1 MQPGRRLTAA
11 RGQGEPVNVTQAPR
25 ARGKARHDTWRW
37 KSTDAARQA
46 LLAAARELFTERG
59 YGRVKVTDV
68 VARAGASTGSFYHHF
83 GSKQDLFAE
92 LWRAHCAAQDLARD
106 QAEAAAR
113 QAGQLDAVAVWA
125 AGVRG
130 VLQDA
135 WQRKDLARLFLTG
148 EVPPDFEAV
157 RRDRDAQLAGRGGR
171 ALCLSDSDQGRLYAS
186 CLQGMIQAGALAAVE
201 ARDHAAAQRA
211 VDATVGYCLRLITAS
226 PLP

>member
-1 MQPGRRLTAA
+1 
-11 RGQGEPVNVTQAPR
+11 
-25 ARGKARHDTWRW
+25 
-37 KSTDAARQA
+37 
-46 LLAAARELFTERG
+46 LLAAARELLTERG

-92 LWRAHCAAQDLARD
+92 LWRAHCAAQDRARD

-113 QAGQLDAVAVWA
+113 EAGQLDTVAVWA

-157 RRDRDAQLAGRGGR
+157 RRDRDAELARRCAR
-171 ALCLSDSDQGRLYAS
+171 ALGLSDSDQGRLYAS
-186 CLQGMIQAGALAAVE
+186 CLQGMIQAGAQAAVE
-201 ARDHAAAQRA
+201 ARDQAAARRA
-211 VDATVGYCLRLITAS
+211 IDATVGYCLRLITAS

>member
-1 MQPGRRLTAA
+1 MSVAEAPG
-11 RGQGEPVNVTQAPR
+11 

-46 LLAAARELFTERG
+46 LLDAASELFAERG
-59 YGRVKVTDV
+59 YGHVKVTDV
-68 VARAGASTGSFYHHF
+68 VSRAGASTGSFYHHF

-92 LWRAHCAAQDLARD
+92 LWRAHCAAQDRACD

-113 QAGQLDAVAVWA
+113 EAGQPDPVAVWA

-130 VLQDA
+130 ILLDA

-157 RRDRDAQLAGRGGR
+157 RRDRDASLTGRSGR
-171 ALCLSDSDQGRLYAS
+171 ALALSDSDQGRLYAS
-186 CLQGMIQAGALAAVE
+186 CLQGMIQAGAQAAVE
-201 ARDHAAAQRA
+201 ARDQAAAQR
-211 VDATVGYCLRLITAS
+211 VIDATVGYCLRLITAS

>member
-1 MQPGRRLTAA
+1 MSATR
-11 RGQGEPVNVTQAPR
+11 APR
-25 ARGKARHDTWRW
+25 ARGRARPDTWRW

-46 LLAAARELFTERG
+46 LLASARELFTERG

-92 LWRAHCAAQDLARD
+92 LWRAHCTAQDRARD
-106 QAEAAAR
+106 QAETAAR
-113 QAGQLDAVAVWA
+113 EAGQLDTVAVWA

-157 RRDRDAQLAGRGGR
+157 RRDRDAELARRCGR
-171 ALCLSDSDQGRLYAS
+171 ALGLSDSDQGRLYAS
-186 CLQGMIQAGALAAVE
+186 CLQGMIQAGAQAAVE
-201 ARDHAAAQRA
+201 ARDQAAARRA
-211 VDATVGYCLRLITAS
+211 IDATVGYCLRLITAS